1 MGIKKLGG
9 AIIVSGPSG
18 VGKST
23 VCNLVREHMP
33 ELKFSISCTTRQP
46 RVGEE
51 NGVHYYFVSKDE
63 FEKRIANN
71 EFIEY
76 ARVFDNIYGT
86 LASEVI
92 ERVKNGEDVFLD
104 IDVQGALQI
113 KEAAEKNEF
122 LKKVCDFVLLA
133 PPSLEELEKR
143 LRGRA
148 TDSEEQISMRLA
160 KARHE
165 LSFYKEYNYVVIND
179 QLDDAVSNV
188 EAVIRSL
195 RSRTSRL
202 PEDFLNE

>member
-1 MGIKKLGG
+1 MSVKRLGS
-9 AIIVSGPSG
+9 AIIISGPSG

-23 VCNLVREHMP
+23 VCSAVREDMP

-46 RVGEE
+46 RPCEQH
-51 NGVHYYFVSKDE
+51 GVHYYFISKDE
-63 FEKRIANN
+63 FEKRIADN

-92 ERVKNGEDVFLD
+92 ERVQNGEDVFLD

-113 KEAAEKNEF
+113 RAAAEKNEL
-122 LKKVCDFVLLA
+122 LKKVCEFVLLA
-133 PPSLEELEKR
+133 PPSFEVLENR

-148 TDSEEQISMRLA
+148 TDSAEQIEMRLA
-160 KARHE
+160 KAKHE

-179 QLDDAVSNV
+179 QLEDAVASV
-188 EAVIRSL
+188 EAIIRSL
-195 RSRTSRL
+195 RCRSNRL
-202 PEDFLNE
+202 PEDFLQ